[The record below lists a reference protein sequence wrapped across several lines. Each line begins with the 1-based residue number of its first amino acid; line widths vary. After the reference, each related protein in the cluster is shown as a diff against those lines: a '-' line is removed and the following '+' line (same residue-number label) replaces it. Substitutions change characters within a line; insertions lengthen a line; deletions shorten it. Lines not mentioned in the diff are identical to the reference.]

1 MMGKVGFIIRKGMSN
16 IVILQ
21 TKLKEKSDKPEEIFV
36 IKITV
41 KELIVLQQLYKS
53 RRKRITRFIQLF
65 RSFQD
70 PSSWF
75 LFLIHHLQRAT
86 GQQKGEGKS

>member
-1 MMGKVGFIIRKGMSN
+1 MSN

-41 KELIVLQQLYKS
+41 KELIVLLN
-53 RRKRITRFIQLF
+53 FINQEEKKNNTLHTAV
-65 RSFQD
+65 SEFQG
-70 PSSWF
+70 P
-75 LFLIHHLQRAT
+75 LFLVSILDSPSQRAT
-86 GQQKGEGKS
+86 GQQRRRKILNVQEEIPGICDG

>member
-1 MMGKVGFIIRKGMSN
+1 MSN

-21 TKLKEKSDKPEEIFV
+21 TKLKRSDKPEEIFV

-65 RSFQD
+65 SEFSG
-70 PSSWF
+70 P
-75 LFLIHHLQRAT
+75 LFLVSILDSHLREQLGSKREKENPKRSEEIP
-86 GQQKGEGKS
+86 GICDG